1 MDSPNIEAN
10 EIIADSE
17 DEGYGHVHWNSMYFP
32 LDESFTR
39 INVYVGASASKS
51 AEPFQSADIQQR
63 VRCFWN
69 Q

>member
-1 MDSPNIEAN
+1 MDSPHIEAN
-10 EIIADSE
+10 EIIADIE
-17 DEGYGHVHWNSMYFP
+17 DEGYGHVHWNSMYLP

-63 VRCFWN
+63 VRYF
-69 Q
+69 